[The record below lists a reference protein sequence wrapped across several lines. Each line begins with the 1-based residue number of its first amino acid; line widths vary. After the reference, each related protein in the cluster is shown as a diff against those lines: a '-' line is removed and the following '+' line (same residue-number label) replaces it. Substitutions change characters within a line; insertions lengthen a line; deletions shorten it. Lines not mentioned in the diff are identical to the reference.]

1 MLEDSG
7 YKEVEDEEEALE
19 VEENP
24 GLAKVHGVGGW
35 HMCSLLE
42 RGYTLFQEWLVD
54 NRILW
59 VYHHFAGYLVA

>member
-24 GLAKVHGVGGW
+24 GLAEVHIVDGW
-35 HMCSLLE
+35 RRHSLLE
-42 RGYTLFQEWLVD
+42 QGYTLFQE
-54 NRILW
+54 
-59 VYHHFAGYLVA
+59 